1 MPDGIQSPPTVIRFN
16 VNEHNAYDVYEGCRL
31 STRECVRA
39 PAWNPE
45 DDRDYYKSTLKGT
58 QCKGASDRT

>member
-1 MPDGIQSPPTVIRFN
+1 MPDGVQSPPTVIRIN

-39 PAWNPE
+39 PVWNPE